1 VTQQIVTS
9 DRLIK
14 AENQMLRDAAS
25 KAIPLPTSPN
35 KEATRVALAAQSIHV
50 SMQHQHIQA
59 SRVIFV
65 KPKPQKQKQK
75 IQKKKKVQKGGSP
88 SNTGGRGSPVI
99 VDKED
104 NVPSLDVAALSW
116 RTWNN
121 FGDSEKMAQMRY
133 LIDHNTTH
141 ENNMLTIDVIVI
153 QRQAF
158 TPHGASGVLL
168 QRALARGRCCC
179 RISSTDDYSNIWIQ
193 IWIHSTKMR
202 TRDPKRCLL
211 MRQYWYQ
218 NVSVGQNVLTPQQ
231 LVCYHAPKMRWRR
244 NVLGCQNVSQDRFYL
259 VLFFYIQ
266 TRNVF
271 HP

>member
-1 VTQQIVTS
+1 MSQPQSSRRGQLARVALCPTGCKTTAGRLFDVGKGGCDECYRFASQSVTQQIVTS

-104 NVPSLDVAALSW
+104 NVPSLDVAALS
-116 RTWNN
+116 
-121 FGDSEKMAQMRY
+121 
-133 LIDHNTTH
+133 
-141 ENNMLTIDVIVI
+141 
-153 QRQAF
+153 
-158 TPHGASGVLL
+158 
-168 QRALARGRCCC
+168 
-179 RISSTDDYSNIWIQ
+179 
-193 IWIHSTKMR
+193 
-202 TRDPKRCLL
+202 
-211 MRQYWYQ
+211 
-218 NVSVGQNVLTPQQ
+218 
-231 LVCYHAPKMRWRR
+231 
-244 NVLGCQNVSQDRFYL
+244 
-259 VLFFYIQ
+259 
-266 TRNVF
+266 
-271 HP
+271 